1 MDLNWLAQPC
11 RVPDAD
17 LRAAAEDHQR
27 QLTKPAGSLG
37 RLEQLAI
44 ELAALQGTLQP
55 AIERVHI
62 TIFAADHGVAAAGV
76 SAFPQV
82 VTAQMIRNFANGGG
96 AVNVLARLLEARLT
110 IVNLGTAQALE
121 TLPGVREARLG
132 PGSANFLEAPA
143 LTVAQLGQAL
153 ALGAEAAAEAQR
165 GQAQLFIGGEMGIAN
180 TTCAAAL
187 ACALLALPPAQL
199 AGPGTG
205 LDPTGVA
212 RKITV
217 IEQALARHQPQT
229 PLEALHQLGGFE
241 LAALTGAYIACGQR
255 GLPVLVDGYI
265 TSVAAL
271 LALRLRPDLRPWLLF
286 SHLGAEPGHRLV
298 LQAMQAEP
306 LLALELRLGEASGA
320 ALAVPLL
327 RCACALHNQMAS
339 FAQAGVASAS

>member
-11 RVPDAD
+11 RVPAAD
-17 LRAAAEDHQR
+17 VRAAAENHQR

-37 RLEQLAI
+37 RLERLAI

-55 AIERVHI
+55 AVDRVHI
-62 TIFAADHGVAAAGV
+62 TIFAADHGVAAEGV
-76 SAFPQV
+76 SAFPQA
-82 VTAQMIRNFANGGG
+82 VTAQMIRNFAAGG
-96 AVNVLARLLEARLT
+96 AAINVLARLLEARLS
-110 IVNLGTAQALE
+110 IVNLGTVQALE
-121 TLPGVREARLG
+121 ALSGVHEARLG
-132 PGSANFLEAPA
+132 PGSANFVEAPA
-143 LTVAQLGQAL
+143 LTMAQLTQAL
-153 ALGAEAAAEAQR
+153 SLGAEAVTEAQR

-187 ACALLALPPAQL
+187 ACALLALPPARL

-205 LDPTGVA
+205 LDSAGIA

-217 IEQALARHQPQT
+217 IEQALARHRPQT
-229 PLEALHQLGGFE
+229 PLEALRLLGGFE

-271 LALRLRPDLRPWLLF
+271 LALRLCRDLRPWLLF
-286 SHLGAEPGHRLV
+286 SHLGAEPGHRLI
-298 LQAMQAEP
+298 LEAMQAEP

-327 RCACALHNQMAS
+327 RSACALHNQMAS
-339 FAQAGVASAS
+339 FAQAGVAPAS

>member
-11 RVPDAD
+11 RTPDFA
-17 LRAAAEDHQR
+17 LGVAAENHQR

-37 RLEQLAI
+37 RLERLAI

-55 AIERVHI
+55 AVDRVHI
-62 TIFAADHGVAAAGV
+62 TIFAADHGVAVEGV
-76 SAFPQV
+76 SAFPQA
-82 VTAQMIRNFANGGG
+82 VTAQMIRNFAAGGA
-96 AVNVLARLLEARLT
+96 AVNVLARLLDARLS
-110 IVNLGTAQALE
+110 IVNLGTVQALE
-121 TLPGVREARLG
+121 TLPGVHEARLG
-132 PGSANFLEAPA
+132 PGSANFVEAPA
-143 LTVAQLGQAL
+143 LTTAQLTQAL
-153 ALGAEAAAEAQR
+153 AIGAEAITEAQR

-187 ACALLALPPAQL
+187 ACALMALPPAQL
-199 AGPGTG
+199 TGPGTG
-205 LDPTGVA
+205 LDPSGVA

-229 PLEALHQLGGFE
+229 PLEALRRLGGFE
-241 LAALTGAYIACGQR
+241 LAALTGAYVACGQR

-286 SHLGAEPGHRLV
+286 SHLGAEPGHRLI

-327 RCACALHNQMAS
+327 RSACALHNQMAS
-339 FAQAGVASAS
+339 FAQAGVATAS